1 MPYDGHITCGVD
13 IPSEDTSGKSDKDK
27 DYEEIANDEDS
38 QINVGE
44 ASSENV
50 AVMTTP
56 DREELPLI
64 STEKRRAIGK
74 AAIFGA
80 YINYVSAANE
90 KGELFPESWVT
101 GQ

>member
-1 MPYDGHITCGVD
+1 MLYDSHITCGAD
-13 IPSEDTSGKSDKDK
+13 ILSEDTSGKSDKDK
-27 DYEEIANDEDS
+27 QYEEIANNEDS

-50 AVMTTP
+50 DVMTTP
-56 DREELPLI
+56 DREELLLI
-64 STEKRRAIGK
+64 STEKRRYIGK
-74 AAIFGA
+74 VAISGT
-80 YINYVSAANE
+80 YINDVSAANE

>member
-1 MPYDGHITCGVD
+1 MPYDSHITCGVD
-13 IPSEDTSGKSDKDK
+13 IPSEDTSGK
-27 DYEEIANDEDS
+27 IANNEGLQRS
-38 QINVGE
+38 VGE

-50 AVMTTP
+50 DVTTTP
-56 DREELPLI
+56 VGEELSLI

-74 AAIFGA
+74 AAIFGV

-90 KGELFPESWVT
+90 KGELFPESWAT